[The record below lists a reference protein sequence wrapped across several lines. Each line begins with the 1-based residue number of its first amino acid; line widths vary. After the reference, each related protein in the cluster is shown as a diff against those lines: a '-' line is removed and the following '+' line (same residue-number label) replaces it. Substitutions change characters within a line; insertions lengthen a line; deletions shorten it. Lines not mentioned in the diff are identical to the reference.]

1 MRKPCK
7 NQITVTG
14 LPVNALQRN
23 AVEEPRAGQDKNLK
37 QQN

>member
-1 MRKPCK
+1 MLKPCK

-14 LPVNALQRN
+14 LPVITLRS
-23 AVEEPRAGQDKNLK
+23 AVNDYGAGQDKNLK

>member
-1 MRKPCK
+1 MRKPSK

-14 LPVNALQRN
+14 LPVITLQQK
-23 AVEEPRAGQDKNLK
+23 AVSEHRAGQDKNLK